1 MDDRNPFEA
10 TLLNELGHVQVLG
23 QTDDHTV
30 LLHDRQRRALLRIR
44 NLESLRLAT
53 AVQLL
58 GPRVLDL
65 ASGKESLSPLRGRVA
80 RAAAPHP
87 GRLRGESA
95 EGAYPNRISQEAVL
109 AQGCHWFGDDWL
121 VVSGTRAVS
130 SCDGPVDSISWR
142 GGGARVGR
150 ARGGPP
156 RSTPRTFWPSW
167 PNILNRGRSRRPRL
181 RCSWPRWCWPAR
193 YRPA

>member
-1 MDDRNPFEA
+1 MDDSNPFEA
-10 TLLNELGHVQVLG
+10 KLLSELGHVQVLG

-58 GPRVLDL
+58 GPRVLDI
-65 ASGKESLSPLRGRVA
+65 ASDKESLS
-80 RAAAPHP
+80 
-87 GRLRGESA
+87 RLRVEIA
-95 EGAYPNRISQEAVL
+95 EAAYPNRISQEAVL

-130 SCDGPVDSISWR
+130 SCDGPGDSISWR
-142 GGGARVGR
+142 GEGGGER
-150 ARGGPP
+150 
-156 RSTPRTFWPSW
+156 
-167 PNILNRGRSRRPRL
+167 
-181 RCSWPRWCWPAR
+181 
-193 YRPA
+193 